1 MVPTS
6 KPVRKLTKKIRLS
19 KEKGQHEKAKLLQ
32 QELDHI
38 LKCQATNEKNQKLK
52 QKKKNKN
59 NLTDDMF
66 MDQCLKENEKLSK
79 DKEELIL
86 KEREQKKKSIENMV
100 RRAKILQAKKE
111 KEEQKQENMIQ
122 LKLDRD
128 NYKKKEGE
136 LNKRLESHEVFMKEE
151 KSEDL
156 EKMYDQI
163 MREIKNKKLA
173 NRTYKKELKQRSM
186 MIEVAIQGYM
196 DQHEVSYEEAQ
207 EVLYDIIRK
216 KLVSKQKPLMIDGIA
231 KL

>member
-38 LKCQATNEKNQKLK
+38 LKCQANNEKNQKLK

-66 MDQCLKENEKLSK
+66 MDQCLKENEKRSK
-79 DKEELIL
+79 DKEELIQ
-86 KEREQKKKSIENMV
+86 KERDNKKKSIENMV

-173 NRTYKKELKQRSM
+173 NRTYKKQLKQRSM

-196 DQHEVSYEEAQ
+196 DQHKVSYEEAQ
-207 EVLYDIIRK
+207 EVLYDILRK
-216 KLVSKQKPLMIDGIA
+216 KLVSKSKPLMIDGIA

>member
-6 KPVRKLTKKIRLS
+6 NPVRKLNKKIRLS

-38 LKCQATNEKNQKLK
+38 LKCQAINEKNQKLK

-66 MDQCLKENEKLSK
+66 MDQCQKENEKHSK

-86 KEREQKKKSIENMV
+86 KERENKKKSEENKV
-100 RRAKILQAKKE
+100 KRAKILQAKKE
-111 KEEQKQENMIQ
+111 KEEQKQKNMIQ

-136 LNKRLESHEVFMKEE
+136 LNKRLESHEVFMKVE

-156 EKMYDQI
+156 EKMYDKI
-163 MREIKNKKLA
+163 MEEIKNKKLT
-173 NRTYKKELKQRSM
+173 NKTYKKEIKQKSL

-196 DQHEVSYEEAQ
+196 DQHGVPYEEACDFIYG
-207 EVLYDIIRK
+207 ELRK
-216 KLVSKQKPLMIDGIA
+216 TQVSKPKPLMIDGTA

>member
-1 MVPTS
+1 
-6 KPVRKLTKKIRLS
+6 
-19 KEKGQHEKAKLLQ
+19 
-32 QELDHI
+32 
-38 LKCQATNEKNQKLK
+38 
-52 QKKKNKN
+52 
-59 NLTDDMF
+59 
-66 MDQCLKENEKLSK
+66 
-79 DKEELIL
+79 
-86 KEREQKKKSIENMV
+86 MV

-207 EVLYDIIRK
+207 EVLYDILRK
-216 KLVSKQKPLMIDGIA
+216 KLVSKSKPLMIDAIA

>member
-6 KPVRKLTKKIRLS
+6 NPVRKLNKKIRLS
-19 KEKGQHEKAKLLQ
+19 KAKGQHEKAKLLQ

-66 MDQCLKENEKLSK
+66 MDQCQKENEKHSK

-163 MREIKNKKLA
+163 MREMRYPFGTQFDPKRV
-173 NRTYKKELKQRSM
+173 NRM
-186 MIEVAIQGYM
+186 V
-196 DQHEVSYEEAQ
+196 
-207 EVLYDIIRK
+207 
-216 KLVSKQKPLMIDGIA
+216 
-231 KL
+231 

>member
-6 KPVRKLTKKIRLS
+6 NPVRKLNKKIRLS

-66 MDQCLKENEKLSK
+66 MDQCQKENEKRSK
-79 DKEELIL
+79 DKEELML
-86 KEREQKKKSIENMV
+86 KERENKKKSIENMV
-100 RRAKILQAKKE
+100 KRAKILQAKKE

-122 LKLDRD
+122 LKLDYD
-128 NYKKKEGE
+128 NYKKKGKE
-136 LNKRLESHEVFMKEE
+136 LDKRLESHEVFMKEE

-173 NRTYKKELKQRSM
+173 DRTYKKQLKQRSM

-196 DQHEVSYEEAQ
+196 DQHKVSYEEAQ
-207 EVLYDIIRK
+207 EVLYDILRK
-216 KLVSKQKPLMIDGIA
+216 KLVSKQKPLMIDGTA